1 MQNDTTRRAGTDIPR
16 IRPIGRLARIVGA
29 IIMTL
34 FALDWLEAG
43 MTWFGESSTPANL
56 SVWLVTGLAVF
67 YGLHQ
72 LPESGF
78 GKPWGRRTVA
88 VSGVAFAFAAVAAI
102 SLNDGLWAPPLTTLL
117 FWFDVG
123 FLIAVAISYLVAVFL
138 GTPGCEVGGLG
149 ELIRRLRGVPDPA
162 DHEAMWCIAGIHHL
176 DQWEADR
183 TRAKMR

>member
-1 MQNDTTRRAGTDIPR
+1 MQTATTRRAETEIPR

-29 IIMTL
+29 VIMSL
-34 FALDWLEAG
+34 FALDWLQAG

-56 SVWLVTGLAVF
+56 GVWVVTGLAAY

-78 GKPWGRRTVA
+78 GKPWGQRTLA
-88 VSGVAFAFAAVAAI
+88 VSGVVVAVAAVATI
-102 SLNDGLWAPPLTTLL
+102 SLHGGLWAPPLTTLL
-117 FWFDVG
+117 YWFDVG
-123 FLIAVAISYLVAVFL
+123 FLIAVAISYLIAAFL

-149 ELIRRLRGVPDPA
+149 ELIRRLRGVRDAA

-176 DQWEADR
+176 DQWEAER
-183 TRAKMR
+183 HRAKTR